1 MSKPFIDVA
10 AGLILQ
16 EDGSLLLAE
25 RPGDKP
31 WPGWWELPGGKIEA
45 GETVLQALARELK
58 EELDIDVT
66 VATPWVT
73 YVHEY
78 PKNIVRLAFCRV
90 TEWQGSPTGLEGQ
103 RLAWVDPHA
112 ALSVGPLLPATQ
124 PPLRWLQLPD
134 RYLVTNIGSQKK
146 LAGYLTQLSRALEA
160 GIGLV
165 QFREPGWAAQAPE
178 EEVHAGFLEVLQR
191 CHEFGAR
198 CLINSAHPQA
208 WQSQADGVH
217 WRAHDAVARAAM
229 LSVDATTAP
238 NDNPPKTN
246 TTSAA
251 EAPLPD
257 AHLQRH
263 TLVGVS
269 AHTAQDLAAARAL
282 NADFAVLGHVLE
294 TPSHPGEPGIGWDG
308 FAALAQGAGLPVFA
322 IGGQS
327 PDTQATARTHG
338 AHGIA
343 GVRAL
348 LVA

>member
-1 MSKPFIDVA
+1 MSKPFVDVA

-58 EELDIDVT
+58 EELGIDVT
-66 VATPWVT
+66 TATPWVT

-90 TEWQGSPTGLEGQ
+90 TQWQGSPKGIEGQ
-103 RLAWVDPHA
+103 RLAWVNPHA
-112 ALSVGPLLPATQ
+112 SLDVGPLLPATQ
-124 PPLRWLQLPD
+124 PPLRWLQLPG
-134 RYLVTNIGSQKK
+134 RYLITAIGSRDK
-146 LAGYLTQLSRALEA
+146 LAGYLEQLSLALEA
-160 GIGLV
+160 GIRLV
-165 QFREPGWAAQAPE
+165 QFREPAWAAQASE
-178 EEVHAGFLEVLQR
+178 SEVHEGFQAVLRR

-198 CLINSAHPQA
+198 CLINSVHPLA
-208 WQSQADGVH
+208 WQAQADGVH
-217 WRAHDAVARAAM
+217 WGAQDATARAA
-229 LSVDATTAP
+229 ANAGGTATAP
-238 NDNPPKTN
+238 DESPPKTN
-246 TTSAA
+246 TTSTA

-257 AHLQRH
+257 AHLQTH
-263 TLVGVS
+263 KLVGVS

-294 TPSHPGEPGIGWDG
+294 TPSHPGEPGMRWET
-308 FAALAQGAGLPVFA
+308 FAELAQGSGLPVFA

-327 PDTQATARTHG
+327 SATLACARQHG

-343 GVRAL
+343 GIRNL
-348 LVA
+348 PF